1 MKIITRLLSATA
13 LAALLTVFTLPLF
26 TTFGM
31 ANGYLG
37 CFTSDCDDDGH
48 DHSHGNVHGAPG
60 PIAGA
65 GLPILAVGYG
75 VYWLIK
81 RRRKSD

>member
-1 MKIITRLLSATA
+1 MKLITRLLSFAFLTA
-13 LAALLTVFTLPLF
+13 LLAVVTLPLF
-26 TTFGM
+26 TTLSVAMPGSCIIECKG
-31 ANGYLG
+31 NGN
-37 CFTSDCDDDGH
+37 
-48 DHSHGNVHGAPG
+48 GNGNGNAHGAPG

-75 VYWLIK
+75 VYWLIR

>member
-1 MKIITRLLSATA
+1 MKLITRLLSFAFLTA
-13 LAALLTVFTLPLF
+13 LLAVVTLPLF
-26 TTFGM
+26 TTLTVAMPGSCIIECKG
-31 ANGYLG
+31 NGN
-37 CFTSDCDDDGH
+37 
-48 DHSHGNVHGAPG
+48 GNGNAHGAPG

-75 VYWLIK
+75 VYWLIR

>member
-1 MKIITRLLSATA
+1 MKNVTRLLSATA
-13 LAALLTVFTLPLF
+13 LAALLTGLTLPLF
-26 TTFGM
+26 TTLTLAMGSFPCVSNC
-31 ANGYLG
+31 NGN
-37 CFTSDCDDDGH
+37 
-48 DHSHGNVHGAPG
+48 GNIHGAPG

-81 RRRKSD
+81 RRRKPD

>member
-1 MKIITRLLSATA
+1 MKVITRVLSFAFLTA
-13 LAALLTVFTLPLF
+13 LLAVVTLPLF
-26 TTFGM
+26 TTLTVAMPGSCII
-31 ANGYLG
+31 ACNGN
-37 CFTSDCDDDGH
+37 
-48 DHSHGNVHGAPG
+48 GNGNGNAHGAPG

-75 VYWLIK
+75 VYWLIR

>member
-1 MKIITRLLSATA
+1 MKVITRLLSFAFLTA
-13 LAALLTVFTLPLF
+13 LLAVVTLPLF
-26 TTFGM
+26 TTLTVAMPGSCIIECKG
-31 ANGYLG
+31 NGN
-37 CFTSDCDDDGH
+37 
-48 DHSHGNVHGAPG
+48 GNGNAHGAPG

-75 VYWLIK
+75 VYWLIR

>member
-1 MKIITRLLSATA
+1 MKVITRLLSFAFLTA
-13 LAALLTVFTLPLF
+13 LLAVVTLPLF
-26 TTFGM
+26 TTLTVAMPGSCII
-31 ANGYLG
+31 ACNGNG
-37 CFTSDCDDDGH
+37 S
-48 DHSHGNVHGAPG
+48 GNAHGAPG

-75 VYWLIK
+75 VYWLIR

>member
-1 MKIITRLLSATA
+1 MKNVIRFLSAAA
-13 LAALLTVFTLPLF
+13 LAALLAVITLPLF
-26 TTFGM
+26 TTLTLALPGTPCIGNC
-31 ANGYLG
+31 NGN
-37 CFTSDCDDDGH
+37 
-48 DHSHGNVHGAPG
+48 GNVHGAPG

>member
-1 MKIITRLLSATA
+1 MNNVNRLLSAAA
-13 LAALLTVFTLPLF
+13 LAALLAVLTLPLF
-26 TTFGM
+26 ATSTL
-31 ANGYLG
+31 ALG
-37 CFTSDCDDDGH
+37 NCVSNC
-48 DHSHGNVHGAPG
+48 SSGNLHGAPG

-65 GLPILAVGYG
+65 GLPILAIGYG